1 MGTANCQSDQYYH
14 CYNNDDHNLREL
26 PVATANPGDAR
37 VKVGSERQA
46 ATSPNSH
53 NSASGEIGYTTI
65 WNSPAGTLQ
74 NWRFHKEV
82 CSDKGTRGYAGK
94 AAKLLEGT
102 LIVLEI

>member
-26 PVATANPGDAR
+26 FYDRNPGDAR
-37 VKVGSERQA
+37 VKVGSDRQA
-46 ATSPNSH
+46 ASSPNSP
-53 NSASGEIGYTTI
+53 NGCCGRDPSLMI
-65 WNSPAGTLQ
+65 WILSAGTLQ
-74 NWRFHKEV
+74 NWRFHREV

>member
-1 MGTANCQSDQYYH
+1 M
-14 CYNNDDHNLREL
+14 
-26 PVATANPGDAR
+26 TANPGDAR

-46 ATSPNSH
+46 ATSPRTPKVAAEKI
-53 NSASGEIGYTTI
+53 ASLMI
-65 WNSPAGTLQ
+65 WILCAGTLP
-74 NWRFHKEV
+74 NWRFHREV